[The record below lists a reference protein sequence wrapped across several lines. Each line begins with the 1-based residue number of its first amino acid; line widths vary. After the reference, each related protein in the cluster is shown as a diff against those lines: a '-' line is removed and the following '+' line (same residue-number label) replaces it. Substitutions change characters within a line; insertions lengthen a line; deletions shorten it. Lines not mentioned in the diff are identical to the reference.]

1 MGPAEANNIVTFA
14 YGSNMLTRRLTSPDR
29 CPSAKALGLAEIRG
43 YELRWHKRSKD
54 GSGKCDV
61 VKVEDA
67 EAVMYGVLFAIARSE
82 KGKLDRAEGLRKGY
96 DEQQIEV
103 SQRGAMIPA
112 QVYVATDTAAGLKPC
127 TCYHGLV
134 VAGAEE
140 HGLPEEY
147 VEQLRLVPA
156 LKNDACKHHAANMKL
171 IEGA

>member
-1 MGPAEANNIVTFA
+1 MGPSEPDSFVVFA
-14 YGSNMLTRRLTSPDR
+14 YGSNMLTRRLQAR
-29 CPSAKALGLAEIRG
+29 CPSAQALGMAELRG

-67 EAVMYGVLFAIARSE
+67 EAVVYGVLFAIARSE

-103 SQRGAMIPA
+103 SQSGAMIPA
-112 QVYVATDTAAGLKPC
+112 QGYVATDTAAGLKPR

-140 HGLPEEY
+140 HSLPEDYVDVMRKVAAVENPKCEY
-147 VEQLRLVPA
+147 HE
-156 LKNDACKHHAANMKL
+156 ANMKL
-171 IEGA
+171 IAGR